1 MYRTRSNAYRRPGR
15 LAGLRM
21 GRRWQIAGVAAV
33 AVTIVGVGLGVASAS
48 ESTVPTIVC
57 PGVAEALPAVPA
69 QSQAE
74 VERNLAL
81 LNTQIAEADKRLA
94 GSVGQGG
101 PNFVQNA
108 ILGPLK
114 DKRVST
120 IDRIVISIGR
130 HAAKPSLDEN
140 ALASCNVNTGGAAS
154 ASEPTAVP
162 TAAGGGDSGA
172 AGGADSGAATGG
184 SAAGTITCPSVA
196 DKLPAIP
203 AESQAEVERN
213 LTLLNTQIAEAD
225 KGLAGSVGQG
235 GPNFVQNAILGPLK
249 DKRVST
255 IDRIVISIGR
265 HAAKPVLDEQGL
277 GTCTVGDSGTV
288 STPEPTAVA
297 TGDPQTGG
305 DQTAAAPTV
314 NCPELTGLPSI
325 PAQAQAEVQSNLT
338 LLQTQ
343 ITEANARLASTVGQ
357 GGPNFIQNAILGP
370 LADKR
375 TATINRIATA
385 IGRNASRPD
394 LNVEGTAPCTLNQ

>member
-15 LAGLRM
+15 FAGRVS
-21 GRRWQIAGVAAV
+21 RRWQIAGVAAV
-33 AVTIVGVGLGVASAS
+33 AVTVVGVGLGVASAS
-48 ESTVPTIVC
+48 ESNVSTIVC

-81 LNTQIAEADKRLA
+81 LNTQIAEANKRLSTSAGEGGPNFVQNAILGPLKDKRVSTIDRIVISIGRHTTKPNLNENALA
-94 GSVGQGG
+94 TCTVKQGGQAVASEPTSVATQNAEAAGAGTISCPSVADKLPAIPAESQAEVQRNLALLNTQIAEANKRLSTSAGEGG

-130 HAAKPSLDEN
+130 HA
-140 ALASCNVNTGGAAS
+140 T
-154 ASEPTAVP
+154 
-162 TAAGGGDSGA
+162 
-172 AGGADSGAATGG
+172 
-184 SAAGTITCPSVA
+184 
-196 DKLPAIP
+196 
-203 AESQAEVERN
+203 
-213 LTLLNTQIAEAD
+213 
-225 KGLAGSVGQG
+225 
-235 GPNFVQNAILGPLK
+235 
-249 DKRVST
+249 
-255 IDRIVISIGR
+255 
-265 HAAKPVLDEQGL
+265 KPVLDEQGL
-277 GTCTVGDSGTV
+277 GTCTVGGSGSV

-297 TGDPQTGG
+297 TADPGSQK
-305 DQTAAAPTV
+305 APTV
-314 NCPELTGLPSI
+314 NCPSLTGLPSI

-343 ITEANARLASTVGQ
+343 INEANARLASTIGQ

-385 IGRNASRPD
+385 IGRNAPRPD

>member
-1 MYRTRSNAYRRPGR
+1 
-15 LAGLRM
+15 
-21 GRRWQIAGVAAV
+21 
-33 AVTIVGVGLGVASAS
+33 
-48 ESTVPTIVC
+48 
-57 PGVAEALPAVPA
+57 LPAVPA

-81 LNTQIAEADKRLA
+81 LNTQIAEANNRLKT
-94 GSVGQGG
+94 STGQGG

-140 ALASCNVNTGGAAS
+140 TLATCNVNQAGAAS
-154 ASEPTAVP
+154 ASEPTTVP
-162 TAAGGGDSGA
+162 TESAKDAAAS
-172 AGGADSGAATGG
+172 
-184 SAAGTITCPSVA
+184 AGTISCPSVA

-203 AESQAEVERN
+203 AESQAEVARN
-213 LTLLNTQIAEAD
+213 LTLLNTQIDEAN
-225 KGLAGSVGQG
+225 KRLAGSVGQG
-235 GPNFVQNAILGPLK
+235 GANFVQNAILGPLK

-265 HAAKPVLDEQGL
+265 HAAKPSLDEQGL
-277 GTCTVGDSGTV
+277 GTCTVAAGGAV

-297 TGDPQTGG
+297 TANPGSGG
-305 DQTAAAPTV
+305 NQTAAAPTV
-314 NCPELTGLPSI
+314 NCPELTGLPSV
-325 PAQAQAEVQSNLT
+325 PAQAQAEVTSNLT

-343 ITEANARLASTVGQ
+343 INEANARLASTIGQ

-385 IGRNASRPD
+385 IGRNANRPD

>member
-1 MYRTRSNAYRRPGR
+1 MYRTRSNAFRRPGR
-15 LAGLRM
+15 FAGNRV

-48 ESTVPTIVC
+48 ESTVSTIVC

-81 LNTQIAEADKRLA
+81 LNTQIAEANNRLKT
-94 GSVGQGG
+94 STGQGG

-130 HAAKPSLDEN
+130 HA
-140 ALASCNVNTGGAAS
+140 T
-154 ASEPTAVP
+154 
-162 TAAGGGDSGA
+162 
-172 AGGADSGAATGG
+172 
-184 SAAGTITCPSVA
+184 
-196 DKLPAIP
+196 
-203 AESQAEVERN
+203 
-213 LTLLNTQIAEAD
+213 
-225 KGLAGSVGQG
+225 
-235 GPNFVQNAILGPLK
+235 
-249 DKRVST
+249 
-255 IDRIVISIGR
+255 
-265 HAAKPVLDEQGL
+265 KPVLDEQGL
-277 GTCTVGDSGTV
+277 GTCTVGGSGTAA
-288 STPEPTAVA
+288 TPEPTAVA
-297 TGDPQTGG
+297 TAAPGSQT
-305 DQTAAAPTV
+305 TAAPTV
-314 NCPELTGLPSI
+314 NCPELKGLPSI
-325 PAQAQAEVQSNLT
+325 PAQAQAEVQSNLA

-343 ITEANARLASTVGQ
+343 ISEANARLASTVGQ

-385 IGRNASRPD
+385 IGRNAPRPD

>member
-1 MYRTRSNAYRRPGR
+1 MYRSRTNAYRRPGR
-15 LAGLRM
+15 FAGIRV
-21 GRRWQIAGVAAV
+21 GRRWQVAGVVAV
-33 AVTIVGVGLGVASAS
+33 AVTVVGVGLGVASAS
-48 ESTVPTIVC
+48 ESTVPTVVC
-57 PGVAEALPAVPA
+57 PGVADALPSVPA

-81 LNTQIAEADKRLA
+81 LNTQIAEANNRLKTT
-94 GSVGQGG
+94 VGQGG
-101 PNFVQNA
+101 PNFIQNA

-140 ALASCNVNTGGAAS
+140 ALATCNLNQAGVVS
-154 ASEPTAVP
+154 ASEPTTVKTADAGS
-162 TAAGGGDSGA
+162 TAAGGTA
-172 AGGADSGAATGG
+172 AGGAQ
-184 SAAGTITCPSVA
+184 TISCPSVA

-213 LTLLNTQIAEAD
+213 LTLLNTQIAEANNR
-225 KGLAGSVGQG
+225 LVTSAGQG
-235 GPNFVQNAILGPLK
+235 GANFVQNAILGPLK

-277 GTCTVGDSGTV
+277 GTCTLNAAGSGAV
-288 STPEPTAVA
+288 ATPEPTAVA
-297 TGDPQTGG
+297 TADPSSGG
-305 DQTAAAPTV
+305 STAAAPTV

-325 PAQAQAEVQSNLT
+325 PAQAQAEVASNLA

-343 ITEANARLASTVGQ
+343 INEANARLASTIGQ

-385 IGRNASRPD
+385 IGRNAAKPD
-394 LNVEGTAPCTLNQ
+394 LNVESTAPCTLNQ

>member
-1 MYRTRSNAYRRPGR
+1 MFRTRTNAYRRPGR
-15 LAGLRM
+15 PAGLRV
-21 GRRWQIAGVAAV
+21 GRRWQIVGVGAV

-81 LNTQIAEADKRLA
+81 LNTQIAEANNRLKTSS
-94 GSVGQGG
+94 GEGG
-101 PNFVQNA
+101 ANFVQNA

-130 HAAKPSLDEN
+130 HA
-140 ALASCNVNTGGAAS
+140 T
-154 ASEPTAVP
+154 
-162 TAAGGGDSGA
+162 
-172 AGGADSGAATGG
+172 
-184 SAAGTITCPSVA
+184 
-196 DKLPAIP
+196 
-203 AESQAEVERN
+203 
-213 LTLLNTQIAEAD
+213 
-225 KGLAGSVGQG
+225 
-235 GPNFVQNAILGPLK
+235 
-249 DKRVST
+249 
-255 IDRIVISIGR
+255 
-265 HAAKPVLDEQGL
+265 KPVLDEQGL

-288 STPEPTAVA
+288 ATPEPTGVA
-297 TGDPQTGG
+297 TASPGSQSGGQTG
-305 DQTAAAPTV
+305 AAPTV

-343 ITEANARLASTVGQ
+343 INEANARLASSVGQ
-357 GGPNFIQNAILGP
+357 GGANFIQNAILGP

-375 TATINRIATA
+375 VATINRIATA
-385 IGRNASRPD
+385 IGRNAPRPD

>member
-1 MYRTRSNAYRRPGR
+1 MYRTRSKAYRRPGR

-81 LNTQIAEADKRLA
+81 LNTQIAEANNRL
-94 GSVGQGG
+94 
-101 PNFVQNA
+101 
-108 ILGPLK
+108 K
-114 DKRVST
+114 TST
-120 IDRIVISIGR
+120 
-130 HAAKPSLDEN
+130 
-140 ALASCNVNTGGAAS
+140 
-154 ASEPTAVP
+154 
-162 TAAGGGDSGA
+162 
-172 AGGADSGAATGG
+172 
-184 SAAGTITCPSVA
+184 
-196 DKLPAIP
+196 
-203 AESQAEVERN
+203 
-213 LTLLNTQIAEAD
+213 
-225 KGLAGSVGQG
+225 GQG

-265 HAAKPVLDEQGL
+265 HAAKPVLDEQALGSCNVNDAGATSASEPTTVPSAAGGSDSGAAAGGNATGTISCPSVADKLPAIPAASQAEVERNLTLLNTQIAEANKRVAGSVGQGGANFVQNAILGPLKDKRVSTIDRIAISIGRHAAKPVLDEQGL

-297 TGDPQTGG
+297 TSGNQTGG

-343 ITEANARLASTVGQ
+343 ITEANARLAGTVGQ

>member
-15 LAGLRM
+15 FAGIRV

-48 ESTVPTIVC
+48 ESSVPTIVC

-81 LNTQIAEADKRLA
+81 LNTQIAEANKRLA
-94 GSVGQGG
+94 GSAGQGG

-130 HAAKPSLDEN
+130 HTAKPS
-140 ALASCNVNTGGAAS
+140 
-154 ASEPTAVP
+154 
-162 TAAGGGDSGA
+162 
-172 AGGADSGAATGG
+172 
-184 SAAGTITCPSVA
+184 
-196 DKLPAIP
+196 
-203 AESQAEVERN
+203 
-213 LTLLNTQIAEAD
+213 
-225 KGLAGSVGQG
+225 
-235 GPNFVQNAILGPLK
+235 
-249 DKRVST
+249 
-255 IDRIVISIGR
+255 
-265 HAAKPVLDEQGL
+265 LDEQGL

-297 TGDPQTGG
+297 TGGTQTGG
-305 DQTAAAPTV
+305 NQTGAAPTV
-314 NCPELTGLPSI
+314 NCPELAGLPSI